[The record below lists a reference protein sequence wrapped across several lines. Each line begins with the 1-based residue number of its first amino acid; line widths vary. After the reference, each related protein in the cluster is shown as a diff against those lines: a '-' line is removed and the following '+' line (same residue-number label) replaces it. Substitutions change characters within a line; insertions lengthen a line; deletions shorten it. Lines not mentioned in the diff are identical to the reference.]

1 MKAYDVVIVGG
12 GIVGSS
18 AAYFLKK
25 QGFKGTVAL
34 IERDTSYANGCTARS
49 CGGIRQQFSTPENIR
64 LSKFGL
70 NILRHL
76 KEEFG
81 PDADVSF
88 REQGYLILA
97 SENGKTILEE
107 NHAIQVENGADN
119 VLLDA
124 NGLKQQ
130 FPWLETSGLVLG
142 CFGRSGEGWLDP
154 YSLMSLFRKA
164 AAKNGVDIIQGDVA
178 AVKTI
183 AGRAASLTL

>member
-1 MKAYDVVIVGG
+1 MLHDVVIVGG

-25 QGFKGTVAL
+25 HGFTGSVAL

-64 LSKFGL
+64 LSQFGL
-70 NILRHL
+70 GILRHL

-81 PDADVSF
+81 PEADVSF

-97 SENGKTILEE
+97 SHGRQGDPRGEPCQLQI
-107 NHAIQVENGADN
+107 ANGADN

-124 NGLKQQ
+124 QASRRT
-130 FPWLETSGLVLG
+130 FPWLVTDGLALG
-142 CFGRSGEGWLDP
+142 CFGTD
-154 YSLMSLFRKA
+154 
-164 AAKNGVDIIQGDVA
+164 AAK
-178 AVKTI
+178 
-183 AGRAASLTL
+183 AGSIPIR